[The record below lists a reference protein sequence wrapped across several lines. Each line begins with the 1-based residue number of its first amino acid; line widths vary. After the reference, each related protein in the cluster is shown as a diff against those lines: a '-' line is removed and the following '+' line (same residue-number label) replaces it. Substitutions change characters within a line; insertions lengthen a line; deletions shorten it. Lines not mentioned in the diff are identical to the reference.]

1 MSFRS
6 NLLGLGLAIAATA
19 TTANAAV
26 LANSGFETGD
36 LSGWSFTSGFVEAV
50 TEADDAIVTPPFG
63 QHYEPV
69 EGDFFAKL
77 TAGVDIGVYSVL
89 SQSFTLTSTSTIK
102 GSAAFLAFDYDPYDD
117 DGYVRLIGGAGGITI
132 LFASSVL
139 TVGDYGHTDW
149 TSFSSGPLS
158 AGIYTIEAGVR
169 DNVDFGGSSQ
179 LLVDGLSVTAVSA
192 PGVVPEPA
200 TWALMIG
207 GFGLAGAMLRR
218 RPAAA

>member
-1 MSFRS
+1 ME
-6 NLLGLGLAIAATA
+6 LG
-19 TTANAAV
+19 
-26 LANSGFETGD
+26 F
-36 LSGWSFTSGFVEAV
+36 
-50 TEADDAIVTPPFG
+50 
-63 QHYEPV
+63 
-69 EGDFFAKL
+69 
-77 TAGVDIGVYSVL
+77 YSVL
-89 SQSFTLTSTSTIK
+89 NQSFTLTSTSTIK